1 MSEYPSRS
9 DPRKIIIAVAIISIV
24 AVASYA
30 IITWP
35 QERTEIIVYTYS
47 SFMDWGDEGWK
58 NVTDKAFAA
67 FEEQYNVN
75 VTLKLLQTDANGLIS
90 RLNAESESPVAD
102 LVIGLDNILIL
113 QENTR
118 NVLESFTPSNLNL
131 IDEALI
137 SALDPDHYIVPFD
150 FGLVTL
156 IYDIA
161 SINTTSNPELE
172 TLTFE
177 DLASEDLASMLV
189 TEDPRHSS
197 PGLAFLLTE
206 ITVQE
211 KLVET
216 DWKDWW
222 TSVKAHIDIQPGWSE
237 AFSKFYDDPSINM
250 VVSYGTD
257 PAWTAYNTGIAPD
270 TAVATIYND
279 GNHYAWTQI
288 EGIGLVK
295 NGPNP
300 ELAKAFIEY
309 CLTPEVQTYI
319 ALNQW
324 MFPANMDVTLDPAFD
339 YAVSP
344 DDVEILNN
352 LIDRNEI
359 ASNLIDWLDEWENII
374 VG

>member
-1 MSEYPSRS
+1 MSEYPTRR
-9 DPRKIIIAVAIISIV
+9 DPRKIIASIVIISVV

-30 IITWP
+30 FLTWP
-35 QERTEIIVYTYS
+35 QEETELIVYTYS
-47 SFMDWGDEGWK
+47 SFMDWGDEGWE

-67 FEEQYNVN
+67 FEEQYNVK
-75 VTLKLLQTDANGLIS
+75 VSLKLLQTDANGIVS
-90 RLNAESESPVAD
+90 RLVAESSNPVAD
-102 LVIGLDNILIL
+102 VVIGLDNLLIL
-113 QENTR
+113 QENAR
-118 NVLESFTPSNLNL
+118 NVLEPYAPSNLDL
-131 IDEALI
+131 IDESLVT
-137 SALDPDHYIVPFD
+137 ALDPDHYIVPFD

-177 DLASEDLASMLV
+177 DLEDLASVLV

-211 KLVET
+211 KLVGA

-222 TSVKAHIDIQPGWSE
+222 TSVRDDIDVQPGWSD

-257 PAWTAYNTGIAPD
+257 PAWTAYNYGIVPD
-270 TAVATIYND
+270 TAVATIYYD

-288 EGIGLVK
+288 EGIGVVK

-309 CLTPEVQTYI
+309 CLTEEMQTHI

-339 YAVSP
+339 YAISP

-359 ASNLIDWLDEWENII
+359 AANLTDWLDEWENII

>member
-1 MSEYPSRS
+1 MSEYPSRK
-9 DPRKIIIAVAIISIV
+9 DPRKIIAAVVVISVI

-35 QERTEIIVYTYS
+35 QPKTDLIIYTYS
-47 SFMDWGDEGWK
+47 SFLDWGDEGWR
-58 NVTDKAFAA
+58 NVTEAAFAA
-67 FEEQYNVN
+67 FENQYNAN
-75 VTLKLLQTDANGLIS
+75 VTIYLLQTDANGIVS
-90 RLNAESESPVAD
+90 RLNAEAASPVAD
-102 LVIGLDNILIL
+102 IVIGIDNLLIL
-113 QENTR
+113 QETAR
-118 NVLESFTPSNLNL
+118 NVLEPYTPSNLNL
-131 IDEALI
+131 IDESLVT
-137 SALDPDHYIVPFD
+137 ALDPDHYVVPFD

-172 TLTFE
+172 TLTFN
-177 DLASEDLASMLV
+177 DLATEELASTLV

-211 KLVET
+211 KLVGA

-222 TSVKAHIDIQPGWSE
+222 TSVADEIDVQPGWTD
-237 AFSKFYDDPSINM
+237 AFNKFYDDPSINM

-257 PAWTAYNTGIAPD
+257 PAWTAYNYGIVPD
-270 TAVATIYND
+270 TAVATIYHE

-309 CLTPEVQTYI
+309 CLTSEVQSHI

-324 MFPANMDVTLDPAFD
+324 MFPANMHVTLDPAFD

-344 DDVEILNN
+344 NDVEVLNN
-352 LIDRNEI
+352 LIDRSEI
-359 ASNLIDWLDEWENII
+359 ASNLTDWLDEWENIM
-374 VG
+374 VS